1 VEKRSKHFCN
11 STFWKPA
18 CFFAVCSRYLREICE
33 SDRSIKITEEEFERI
48 RNALLVPR
56 GNAGLSKLQAPN
68 ALLSERRT
76 SKQGGGASRP
86 KIHRFLEQ
94 FEPEQSYRVP
104 GANRS
109 LSGRTGCLPDLTRGT
124 LHAMHVPDLS
134 RNSYFGEPNFLRHTA
149 GHGAPVNCAMA
160 VVGWRLGLPWQL
172 SGVMLRVT
180 IGFHLTWLVNSL
192 THLWG
197 SVRLQSTRRLN
208 ESHWRVCPADRR
220 RGLAQ
225 QSSCAS
231 GVGYAWLRMV
241 GCGCQRL
248 GYPLVSVARPVEKLS
263 K

>member
-160 VVGWRLGLPWQL
+160 VGGMAPGPPVAALGRDAAGYDRFSSDLAGQLANPPVGEREASIHATTQRITLAGLP
-172 SGVMLRVT
+172 
-180 IGFHLTWLVNSL
+180 
-192 THLWG
+192 
-197 SVRLQSTRRLN
+197 
-208 ESHWRVCPADRR
+208 C
-220 RGLAQ
+220 
-225 QSSCAS
+225 
-231 GVGYAWLRMV
+231 
-241 GCGCQRL
+241 
-248 GYPLVSVARPVEKLS
+248 
-263 K
+263 